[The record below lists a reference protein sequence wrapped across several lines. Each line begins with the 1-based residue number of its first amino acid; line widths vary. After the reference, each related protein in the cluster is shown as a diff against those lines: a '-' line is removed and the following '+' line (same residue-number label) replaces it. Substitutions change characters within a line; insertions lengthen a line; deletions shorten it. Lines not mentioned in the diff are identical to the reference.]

1 MSSEI
6 SLILKPGEQVLL
18 PASEGRESLFS
29 LRTERGVGRL
39 ATITEIKKSD
49 MTLGFTGASCS
60 EWLITPKTGQ
70 ITIEALTH
78 LEILVKPADSIQLQ
92 NELIRHWLWDF
103 HHVRHPVG
111 AMARLNAFLQLMITR
126 FGRRTLEGYTL
137 PFYLSHSRVAELIGV
152 TRSTAT
158 RLLNIQR
165 QQGQLCVDG
174 LSGTYVVAPLMME
187 LTPNWIVERSG
198 DA

>member
-6 SLILKPGEQVLL
+6 PLILSPGEQVLL
-18 PASEGRESLFS
+18 PTNERGESLFS
-29 LRTERGVGRL
+29 LRTQQGVGRL

-60 EWLITPKTGQ
+60 EWLITPQTGQ
-70 ITIEALTH
+70 ITIEALTP
-78 LEILVKPADSIQLQ
+78 LEILVTPADSIHLQ

-111 AMARLNAFLQLMITR
+111 AMARLKALLQLMITR

-174 LSGTYVVAPLMME
+174 LSGTYVIAPSMME
-187 LTPNWIVERSG
+187 FTPNWIVDRTD

>member
-6 SLILKPGEQVLL
+6 PLILSPGEQVLL
-18 PASEGRESLFS
+18 PTNERGESLFS
-29 LRTERGVGRL
+29 LRTQQGVGRL

-60 EWLITPKTGQ
+60 EWLITPQTGQ
-70 ITIEALTH
+70 ITIEALTP
-78 LEILVKPADSIQLQ
+78 LEILVAPADSIHLQ

-111 AMARLNAFLQLMITR
+111 AMARLKALLQLMITR

-174 LSGTYVVAPLMME
+174 LSGTYVIAPSMME
-187 LTPNWIVERSG
+187 FTPNWIVDRTD

>member
-1 MSSEI
+1 MGREI
-6 SLILKPGEQVLL
+6 SLILRPGEQVLL
-18 PASEGRESLFS
+18 PASESGESLFS

-49 MTLGFTGASCS
+49 ITLGFTGASCS

-70 ITIEALTH
+70 ISIEALTP
-78 LEILVKPADSIQLQ
+78 LEILVTPADSIQLQ
-92 NELIRHWLWDF
+92 NELIRRWLWDF

-111 AMARLNAFLQLMITR
+111 AMARLSALLQLMITR
-126 FGRRTLEGYTL
+126 FGYRTIEGYTL
-137 PFYLSHSRVAELIGV
+137 PFYFSHSRVAELIGV

-165 QQGQLCVDG
+165 QQGQLRVDG
-174 LSGTYVVAPLMME
+174 LSGTYVVAPSMME
-187 LTPNWIVERSG
+187 LTPNWIIERA
-198 DA
+198 DDV

>member
-1 MSSEI
+1 MLRTTER
-6 SLILKPGEQVLL
+6 E
-18 PASEGRESLFS
+18 ESLFS

-39 ATITEIKKSD
+39 ATINEIKKSD
-49 MTLGFTGASCS
+49 ITLGFTGASTC
-60 EWLITPKTGQ
+60 EWLITPKTGP
-70 ITIEALTH
+70 ITIEALTP
-78 LEILVKPADSIQLQ
+78 LEILVTPADSVQLE

-111 AMARLNAFLQLMITR
+111 AMARLNALLQLMVTR
-126 FGRRTLEGYTL
+126 FGRRTSEGYTL

-174 LSGTYVVAPLMME
+174 LSGTYVIAPSMIE
-187 LTPNWIVERSG
+187 LTPNWIVERTD

>member
-6 SLILKPGEQVLL
+6 PLILSPGEQVLL
-18 PASEGRESLFS
+18 PTNERGESLFS
-29 LRTERGVGRL
+29 LRTQQGVGRL

-60 EWLITPKTGQ
+60 EWLITPQTGQ
-70 ITIEALTH
+70 ITIEALTP
-78 LEILVKPADSIQLQ
+78 LEILVTPADSIHLQ

-111 AMARLNAFLQLMITR
+111 AMARLKALLQLMITR

-174 LSGTYVVAPLMME
+174 LSGTYAIAPSMME
-187 LTPNWIVERSG
+187 FTPNWIVDRTD

>member
-6 SLILKPGEQVLL
+6 PLILSPGEQVLL
-18 PASEGRESLFS
+18 PTSERGESLFL
-29 LRTERGVGRL
+29 LRTQQGVGRL

-60 EWLITPKTGQ
+60 EWLITPQTGQ
-70 ITIEALTH
+70 ITIEALTP
-78 LEILVKPADSIQLQ
+78 LEILVTPADSIQLQ

-111 AMARLNAFLQLMITR
+111 AMARLNALLQLMVTR
-126 FGRRTLEGYTL
+126 FGRRTSEGYTL

-174 LSGTYVVAPLMME
+174 LSGTYVIAPSMIE
-187 LTPNWIVERSG
+187 LTPNWIVERTD